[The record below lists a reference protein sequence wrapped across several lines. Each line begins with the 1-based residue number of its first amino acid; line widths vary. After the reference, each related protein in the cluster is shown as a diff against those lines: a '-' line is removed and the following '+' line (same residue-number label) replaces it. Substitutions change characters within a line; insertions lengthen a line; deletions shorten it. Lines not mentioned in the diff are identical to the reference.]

1 MLGRTWILCLLL
13 FALLPVGVVPV
24 ALASAVSSP
33 AEFKI
38 AFFGDQ
44 GSGGNAGRVLDLV
57 VREGADAVVHIG
69 DFDYGDD
76 PGAWEG
82 LINNKLGANFP
93 YFAAP
98 GNHESDAFYGAGG
111 YQEVMAARMGRL
123 GLTWVG
129 DLGARSSHVYQG
141 IQFVL
146 TAPDIFV
153 DGYGDAE
160 YAPFIREQLEASESI
175 WRISA
180 WHKNMSLMT
189 AGPNGNSVGWGV
201 YEESRASGA
210 IIATAHDH
218 VYSRTHL
225 LSSCSQAI
233 VASTS
238 NTLEI
243 QPDDPETPAD
253 EGRSFVFVSGLGG
266 KGKYGQE
273 HSGPQFASVYTQ
285 DQSSTYGALF
295 GVFHV
300 GADPRLAHFYFM
312 NIDDEVID
320 DFYVRSAAAPDDPS
334 DVSALP
340 IHGIAIVV
348 SLVIVVSA
356 LSTRGRDRKGF
367 VSRR

>member
-1 MLGRTWILCLLL
+1 MLGRSWILCLLL
-13 FALLPVGVVPV
+13 VALLPVGIVPV
-24 ALASAVSSP
+24 ATGSIP

-44 GSGGNAGRVLDLV
+44 GDGSNAGRVLDLV

-76 PGAWEG
+76 AASWDG

-93 YFAAP
+93 YFATP
-98 GNHESDAFYGAGG
+98 GNHDGDAFYGAGG
-111 YQEVMAARMGRL
+111 YQEKMAARMGRL

-129 DLGARSSHVYQG
+129 DLGARSSHVYAG
-141 IQFVL
+141 IQFVM

-153 DGYGDAE
+153 DEYGDAE
-160 YAPFIREQLEASESI
+160 YAPFISEQLGGSEAI

-201 YEESRASGA
+201 YEESRLGGA

-218 VYSRTHL
+218 IYSRTHL
-225 LSSCSQAI
+225 LSSCDQAT

-243 QPDDPETPAD
+243 EADDPETPAD

-273 HSGPQFASVYTQ
+273 HSGPQFASIYTQ
-285 DQSSTYGALF
+285 DQGSTYGALF
-295 GVFHV
+295 GEFNV
-300 GADPRLAHFYFM
+300 GGDPRLAHFYFM
-312 NIDDEVID
+312 NIDDEIID
-320 DFYVRSAAAPDDPS
+320 DFYVRSAAGTDTPEAVPT
-334 DVSALP
+334 LP
-340 IHGIAIVV
+340 TRGIAVAV
-348 SLVIVVSA
+348 LFVIAAAA
-356 LSTRGRDRKGF
+356 LAPRATGT
-367 VSRR
+367 V